1 MIRTAKY
8 NVEVEFLE
16 PILGSLPAD
25 PAIYSNY
32 IASKAPAKWQ
42 HDEEVE
48 LADAMADVNP
58 DRSIT
63 VFAQD
68 ERGLFLYDYHVK
80 GFLKEVANMLKDNFG
95 IPNLRQK
102 VDYYTYVHPRRIYLM
117 RPDGTIIVE
126 EDEVFERPLR
136 GKTAQGERVALVAS
150 ERVNPPI
157 FIQFQLELVENS
169 AGVTAELLRE
179 ICEFGRLKGLGQWR
193 NGGWGRF
200 ELKKFELAPGSEHL
214 ETIEKASRTKKTKKE
229 ESADST
235 ESTEKKRRGRV
246 MRSTAKA

>member
-8 NVEVEFLE
+8 NVEIEFLE

-32 IASKAPAKWQ
+32 IASKAPSKWQ

-48 LADAMADVNP
+48 LADAMADENP

-68 ERGLFLYDYHVK
+68 EKGLFLYDYHIK

-117 RPDGTIIVE
+117 RPGGSIIAE

-150 ERVNPPI
+150 ERVNPPVMLR
-157 FIQFQLELVENS
+157 FTLEIVENS
-169 AGVTAELLRE
+169 AGITWELLRG

-200 ELKKFELAPGSEHL
+200 ELKAFELAPGYEHL
-214 ETIEKASRTKKTKKE
+214 EPIEKASRTKKAKKE

-235 ESTEKKRRGRV
+235 ESTEKKRRGRKKKEE
-246 MRSTAKA
+246 AD